1 MLKVGEPS
9 LRARGVCSRE
19 ILVLIM
25 EARCGTMVEPSLR
38 TARPSRTTLLLMIVE
53 ARCTIMMEPALEL
66 TACAKKI
73 PQKTFMCIMEIAISV
88 LAVRDL
94 EISILQ
100 HFYWGIWTISRRAHF
115 GGGGD
120 A

>member
-1 MLKVGEPS
+1 M
-9 LRARGVCSRE
+9 
-19 ILVLIM
+19 
-25 EARCGTMVEPSLR
+25 MV
-38 TARPSRTTLLLMIVE
+38 
-53 ARCTIMMEPALEL
+53 EPALEL
-66 TACAKKI
+66 AACAKKI
-73 PQKTFMCIMEIAISV
+73 PHKTFITAISV

>member
-1 MLKVGEPS
+1 MLV
-9 LRARGVCSRE
+9 
-19 ILVLIM
+19 
-25 EARCGTMVEPSLR
+25 
-38 TARPSRTTLLLMIVE
+38 
-53 ARCTIMMEPALEL
+53 MEPALEL

-73 PQKTFMCIMEIAISV
+73 PHKTFMWFLEIAISV

-94 EISILQ
+94 EIPILQ

>member
-1 MLKVGEPS
+1 M
-9 LRARGVCSRE
+9 
-19 ILVLIM
+19 
-25 EARCGTMVEPSLR
+25 MVEPSLR
-38 TARPSRTTLLLMIVE
+38 TARPSRTTLLLMKE
-53 ARCTIMMEPALEL
+53 ARCTIIIMEPALEL
-66 TACAKKI
+66 TACAKEI
-73 PQKTFMCIMEIAISV
+73 PHKTFMTVLEIAISV

-94 EISILQ
+94 GISILQ